1 MMDQLTAAAAEHGAR
16 MAARLEAAGT
26 APALAGITR
35 ARRRRVAGGAAILI
49 PALALGAWAVT
60 TVVGADPVEPATTD
74 TPVEITEDP
83 LDIQLSGA
91 IGRGDYPTM
100 QALIDLGVY
109 LDHQGNRPFTAT
121 AMENCDVTAFQILEE
136 AGAPRTVRE
145 VWRYDD
151 EALRVAIGRCDSDVI
166 ARIVDPVTA
175 PRLSDTTML
184 QAVDKADD
192 AALTVLVS
200 AGAPLEGAGDW
211 STVAYAALHG
221 LDDRVDLLLDLGAD
235 PDVTIDEGP
244 LIDYVREHGSARAIA
259 AVEAAREAS

>member
-1 MMDQLTAAAAEHGAR
+1 MDDLAAAAAEHGVR
-16 MAARLEAAGT
+16 MAARVEAAGP
-26 APALAGITR
+26 APALAGIAR
-35 ARRRRVAGGAAILI
+35 ARRRRAAAGVAILI

-60 TVVGADPVEPATTD
+60 AVRGADAVEPAQTE
-74 TPVEITEDP
+74 TPVRITEDP
-83 LDIQLSGA
+83 LDVQLSGA
-91 IGRGDYPTM
+91 IGRRDYAM
-100 QALIDLGVY
+100 MHALIDLGVY
-109 LDHQGNRPFTAT
+109 LDHQGVRPFTST
-121 AMENCDVTAFQILEE
+121 AMENCDVTAFEILED
-136 AGAPRTVRE
+136 AGAPRTVHA

-151 EALRVAIGRCDSDVI
+151 EALRVAIGRCDADVI
-166 ARIVDPVTA
+166 ARIVDPATA

-192 AALTVLVS
+192 AALTVLVT

-221 LDDRVDLLLDLGAD
+221 LDDRVELLLDLGAD

-244 LIDYVREHGSARAIA
+244 LIDYVREVGSARAIA